1 MNARRMSM
9 AAAVVAVFIL
19 CRAAGA
25 SGILLPKDQDLPPL
39 GIKSH
44 RVETTLKDG
53 VATSKITQ
61 VFFNSTKRRLEATY
75 IFPIPTEAALTDFAM
90 YINGKRQS
98 GQIVEARK
106 ARKIYQDIVRR
117 MRDPGLLEYMDAQ
130 LLKLSIFPIEP
141 ESTQKIEITY
151 AYPLP
156 FENGVYRYT
165 FPLKTGEKASRV
177 IEDSTFSVEIT
188 DRRPVVNVYSPSHK
202 IGVSHKGEHRAI
214 AGFEEEGAM
223 LSKDFVLYYTVGQK
237 DFGLNLITHRVKG
250 EDGFFALMLAPR
262 VALKDDKVMPKDVCF
277 LVDVSGSM
285 QAENRIESARE
296 AVKHCL
302 KSLNKKD
309 RFALVTFSTS
319 LDVYGEGL
327 TDATAKNV
335 GEAVAYVDKLE
346 ATGGTLFCDAVLE
359 GLKMAPEGKRPY
371 IVVLLTDGKPTL
383 GKIKEPD
390 AIIEA
395 VRQANKENIRVFTF
409 GIAERL
415 NVPLLDRIAETTR
428 GYSQYVAPGR
438 EIEAEVSA
446 FFRKVSHPVLSGP
459 ELSFGKVKVRDM
471 YPQELP
477 DLFRGSQLVAFG
489 RYSGGGEIAVEL
501 SGVLKGKEKTFA
513 YNADFP
519 KESGENDFIPYL
531 WAQRKIAYLLDEIR
545 LHGESGEL
553 KDEVVRLS
561 KGYGIATPYTSYLV
575 LENADEY
582 ARHGIVNKRNA
593 RAAQEAA
600 GSIARKQARGRGG
613 RGGYGGR
620 GGFGG
625 GGGGGGYG
633 GREGWSRRGE
643 AGPGAPEARE
653 DDPATF
659 RLNKGPVPFESLAVG
674 EDKELSGFVNGV
686 RSGEGAVALSKA
698 LRRYK
703 ESDAAG
709 QGIIT
714 DEEAVI
720 RKIGERTFLRVYGV
734 YVDTEFD
741 ADMKTLEI
749 AWGSDAYFALL
760 DATPDLVDSLMLG
773 ENVIVVI
780 KGKALIISDEG
791 NEDLSEEDI
800 EAFFE

>member
-1 MNARRMSM
+1 MKARRMGM
-9 AAAVVAVFIL
+9 AAAVVAVSVL
-19 CRAAGA
+19 CRAAGT
-25 SGILLPKDQDLPPL
+25 SSILIPKDQDLPPL

-53 VATSKITQ
+53 VATSRITQ
-61 VFFNSTKRRLEATY
+61 AFFNSIKRRLEATY
-75 IFPIPTEAALTDFAM
+75 IFPIPKEAALTDFAM

-309 RFALVTFSTS
+309 RFALATFSTS
-319 LDVYGEGL
+319 LDVYGGGL

-335 GEAVAYVDKLE
+335 DEAVAYVDKL
-346 ATGGTLFCDAVLE
+346 AAMGGTLFCDAVLE

-383 GKIKEPD
+383 GIVELD
-390 AIIEA
+390 EIIEA
-395 VRQANKENIRVFTF
+395 VKGANRENVRVFTF

-446 FFRKVSHPVLSGP
+446 FFRKVSHPVLSGL

-471 YPQELP
+471 YPQDLP
-477 DLFRGSQLVAFG
+477 DLFRGSQIVAFG
-489 RYSGGGEIAVEL
+489 RYSRGGEVAVEL
-501 SGVLKGKEKTFA
+501 SGALKGKEKTFA
-513 YNADFP
+513 YDADFP

-561 KGYGIATPYTSYLV
+561 KAYGIATPYSSYLV

-582 ARHGIVNKRNA
+582 SRHGIVDRRNA
-593 RAAQEAA
+593 RAAQMAA
-600 GSIARKQARGRGG
+600 GRIAGKKARTRGG
-613 RGGYGGR
+613 RGGYGG
-620 GGFGG
+620 FGR
-625 GGGGGGYG
+625 
-633 GREGWSRRGE
+633 REGAGPAAEAEKSVELLERGSLAMRRGRYDE
-643 AGPGAPEARE
+643 AERLVEETLRLDPSDTAAAFLT
-653 DDPATF
+653 DDDDG
-659 RLNKGPVPFESLAVG
+659 K
-674 EDKELSGFVNGV
+674 
-686 RSGEGAVALSKA
+686 GAVALSKA

-703 ESDAAG
+703 EAAAG
-709 QGIIT
+709 EGIIT
-714 DEEAVI
+714 DDEAVI

-760 DATPDLVDSLMLG
+760 DAMPELVDSLMLG

-780 KGKALIISDEG
+780 KGKAIIISDEG
-791 NEDLSEEDI
+791 KEELSEEDI